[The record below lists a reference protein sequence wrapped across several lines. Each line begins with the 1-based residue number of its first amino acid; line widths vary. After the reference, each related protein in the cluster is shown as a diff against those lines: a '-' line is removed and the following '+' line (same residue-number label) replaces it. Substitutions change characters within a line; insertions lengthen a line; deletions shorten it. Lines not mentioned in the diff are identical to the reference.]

1 MEWTEKHVI
10 FLCREILGV
19 ELFKTKKKTTAGAK
33 LWQKIADN
41 LSRYDTPVMFV
52 VTQRAARQVYTFDLK
67 KKASGI
73 DVQESELDILLEEL
87 IEREKLSEEEGN
99 EAK

>member
-1 MEWTEKHVI
+1 M
-10 FLCREILGV
+10 R
-19 ELFKTKKKTTAGAK
+19 
-33 LWQKIADN
+33 QKVADN

>member
-1 MEWTEKHVI
+1 
-10 FLCREILGV
+10 
-19 ELFKTKKKTTAGAK
+19 
-33 LWQKIADN
+33 
-41 LSRYDTPVMFV
+41 MFV

-87 IEREKLSEEEGN
+87 SEREKLSEEEGN